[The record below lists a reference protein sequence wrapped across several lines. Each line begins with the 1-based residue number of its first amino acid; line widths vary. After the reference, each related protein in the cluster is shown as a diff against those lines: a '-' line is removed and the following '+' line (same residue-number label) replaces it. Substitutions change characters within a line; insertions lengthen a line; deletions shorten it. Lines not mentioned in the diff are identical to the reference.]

1 MVDNVYLQMFI
12 CVGFCYNSAALNVR
26 YVCNLANGLLISK
39 FDMID

>member
-12 CVGFCYNSAALNVR
+12 CVGFCYNPMALNFK
-26 YVCNLANGLLISK
+26 YACNLANGLLISK